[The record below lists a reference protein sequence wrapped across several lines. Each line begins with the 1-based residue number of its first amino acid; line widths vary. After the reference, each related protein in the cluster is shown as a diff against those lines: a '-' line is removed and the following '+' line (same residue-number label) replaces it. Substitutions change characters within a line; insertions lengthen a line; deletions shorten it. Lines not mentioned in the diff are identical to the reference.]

1 MFDTI
6 EQKPDKKLLLAIL
19 ALTLFGWIMSSSA
32 SVGHFGTFSF
42 AFKQGVFILL
52 GIVTGVVILRLP
64 LSFFKRH
71 SLLAFGITLFL
82 LFLVFL
88 PDIGA
93 GKINGAYRW
102 IDLGIFNFQP
112 SEMMKMVMILFM
124 ANFLV
129 EQEEYIT
136 KSLKGLFKAIFI
148 VSLSGALTIAETDL
162 GATIIITATAL
173 IMVFI
178 AGSYVKELFYIGTI
192 ILFGLSIF
200 VYFNPAR
207 WGRVISF
214 WTNDLWG
221 KGGVY
226 QTKQAL
232 LGIARG
238 DWFGTG
244 LGSGI
249 QKYTKLPEPH
259 TDMIFAITGE
269 ELGIVGMLF
278 ILLSFAYIL
287 TKGFKIAAKASKD
300 GRKYSYY
307 VAYGICS
314 WFAMQI
320 SVNIAMNIGLMPI
333 KGFTL
338 PLISYGGSS
347 MIFTITALALLL
359 RIDMENRAGYSKR
372 KSYV

>member
-1 MFDTI
+1 MFDRI
-6 EQKPDKKLLLAIL
+6 EQEPDKKLLLAIL
-19 ALTLFGWIMSSSA
+19 VLTIFGWIMSSSA

-42 AFKQGVFILL
+42 ALKQGIFILL
-52 GIVTGVVILRLP
+52 GSVTGVVILRLP
-64 LSFFKRH
+64 LLFFKKH
-71 SLLAFGITLFL
+71 SLLAFSITLFL
-82 LFLVFL
+82 LLLVFV
-88 PDIGA
+88 PGISA

-102 IDLGIFNFQP
+102 IDLGLFNFQP
-112 SEMMKMVMILFM
+112 SEMMKVVMILFM

-129 EQEEYIT
+129 EQEEHIT
-136 KSLKGLFKAIFI
+136 KSLKGLLKTLLI
-148 VSLSGALTIAETDL
+148 VGLSGALTIAESDL
-162 GATIIITATAL
+162 GATSIITVTAL
-173 IMVFI
+173 IMAFI
-178 AGSYVKELFYIGTI
+178 AGSYVKELFYIGI
-192 ILFGLSIF
+192 AILFGLSIF

-207 WGRVISF
+207 WNRMISF

-221 KGGVY
+221 KDGVY

-259 TDMIFAITGE
+259 TDMIFSITGE
-269 ELGIVGMLF
+269 ELGIVGLLF
-278 ILLSFAYIL
+278 ILLNFAYIL

-307 VAYGICS
+307 VAYAICS
-314 WFAMQI
+314 CFSMQI

-347 MIFTITALALLL
+347 MIFTIIALALLL
-359 RIDMENRAGYSKR
+359 RIDMENKADYSKR
-372 KSYV
+372 KNYV

>member
-42 AFKQGVFILL
+42 ALKQGVFILL
-52 GIVTGVVILRLP
+52 GVVTGVVILKLP
-64 LSFFKRH
+64 LSFFKKH
-71 SLLAFGITLFL
+71 ALLVFGLTLFL
-82 LFLVFL
+82 LFLVFI
-88 PDIGA
+88 PGIGA

-102 IDLGIFNFQP
+102 IDLRLFNFQP
-112 SEMMKMVMILFM
+112 SEMMKVVMILFM

-129 EQEEYIT
+129 EQEESIT
-136 KSLKGLFKAIFI
+136 KSLKGFFGALFI
-148 VSLSGALTIAETDL
+148 VGLSGALTMAETDL
-162 GATIIITATAL
+162 GATIVITVTAL

-178 AGSYVKELFYIGTI
+178 AGSYIKELFYIGAI
-192 ILFGLSIF
+192 ILSGLAIF

-207 WGRVISF
+207 WNRVISF

-221 KGGVY
+221 KDGVY

-269 ELGIVGMLF
+269 ELGIAGMLF
-278 ILLSFAYIL
+278 ILLSFTYIL

-307 VAYGICS
+307 IAYGICS

-347 MIFTITALALLL
+347 MIFTIIALALLL
-359 RIDMENRAGYSKR
+359 RIDMENRAEGVK
-372 KSYV
+372 

>member
-1 MFDTI
+1 MFDKI
-6 EQKPDKKLLLAIL
+6 EQKSDKKLLLSIL
-19 ALTLFGWIMSSSA
+19 ALTVFGWIMSSSA

-52 GIVTGVVILRLP
+52 GIVTGIVILRLP
-64 LSFFKRH
+64 LSFFKKH

-88 PDIGA
+88 PGIGA

-102 IDLGIFNFQP
+102 IDLGLFNFQP
-112 SEMMKMVMILFM
+112 SEMMKVVMILFM

-129 EQEEYIT
+129 EEEEHIT
-136 KSLKGLFKAIFI
+136 KSLKGLFKALFI
-148 VSLSGALTIAETDL
+148 VGLSGALTIAETDL

-178 AGSYVKELFYIGTI
+178 AGSYVKELFYIGTT

-207 WGRVISF
+207 WNRTISF

-221 KGGVY
+221 KDGVY

-269 ELGIVGMLF
+269 ELGIAGMLF

-314 WFAMQI
+314 WFSMQI

-347 MIFTITALALLL
+347 MIFTIIALALLL
-359 RIDMENRAGYSKR
+359 RIDMENRADYSKR

>member
-221 KGGVY
+221 KDGVY

-278 ILLSFAYIL
+278 ILLSFAYIFYHL
-287 TKGFKIAAKASKD
+287 
-300 GRKYSYY
+300 
-307 VAYGICS
+307 
-314 WFAMQI
+314 WM
-320 SVNIAMNIGLMPI
+320 L
-333 KGFTL
+333 
-338 PLISYGGSS
+338 
-347 MIFTITALALLL
+347 
-359 RIDMENRAGYSKR
+359 
-372 KSYV
+372 

>member
-148 VSLSGALTIAETDL
+148 ISLSGALTIAETDL

-178 AGSYVKELFYIGTI
+178 AGSYVKELLYIGTI

-221 KGGVY
+221 KDGVY

>member
-162 GATIIITATAL
+162 GTTIIITATAL

-221 KGGVY
+221 KDGVY

>member
-148 VSLSGALTIAETDL
+148 ISLSGALTIAETDL

-221 KGGVY
+221 KDGVY

>member
-88 PDIGA
+88 PDIGV

-178 AGSYVKELFYIGTI
+178 AGSYIKELFYIGTI

-207 WGRVISF
+207 WGRAISF

-221 KGGVY
+221 KDGVY

>member
-178 AGSYVKELFYIGTI
+178 AGSYIKELFYIGTI

-207 WGRVISF
+207 WGRAISF

-221 KGGVY
+221 KDGVY

>member
-221 KGGVY
+221 KDGVY

>member
-88 PDIGA
+88 PDISA

-221 KGGVY
+221 KDGVY